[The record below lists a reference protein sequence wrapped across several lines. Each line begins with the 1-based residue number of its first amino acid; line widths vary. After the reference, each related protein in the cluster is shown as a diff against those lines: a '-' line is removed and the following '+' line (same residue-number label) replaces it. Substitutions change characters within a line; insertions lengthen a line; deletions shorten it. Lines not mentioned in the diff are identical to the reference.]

1 MSMSTKN
8 TFNQHSF
15 SYGCRKW
22 RRQFFFK
29 FIYCSI
35 YFKSKFVFLFYSNSR
50 VVERELN
57 VPLPI
62 SKIIKKWNNLLQE
75 YKVSFPDLSLI

>member
-1 MSMSTKN
+1 MIKQY
-8 TFNQHSF
+8 FF
-15 SYGCRKW
+15 S
-22 RRQFFFK
+22 
-29 FIYCSI
+29 SN
-35 YFKSKFVFLFYSNSR
+35 FLFLTICS

-75 YKVSFPDLSLI
+75 YKVMECFYNYNTDMIK

>member
-1 MSMSTKN
+1 MPFLSV
-8 TFNQHSF
+8 
-15 SYGCRKW
+15 SY
-22 RRQFFFK
+22 
-29 FIYCSI
+29 S
-35 YFKSKFVFLFYSNSR
+35 

-75 YKVSFPDLSLI
+75 YKVSFGGEGKMLRADHFKR

>member
-1 MSMSTKN
+1 MSFDNLIKL
-8 TFNQHSF
+8 F
-15 SYGCRKW
+15 S
-22 RRQFFFK
+22 
-29 FIYCSI
+29 SI
-35 YFKSKFVFLFYSNSR
+35 CYS

-75 YKVSFPDLSLI
+75 YKHAHGAEAKQQKATKRFQKEM

>member
-1 MSMSTKN
+1 MIKHN
-8 TFNQHSF
+8 FLF
-15 SYGCRKW
+15 L
-22 RRQFFFK
+22 FFFS
-29 FIYCSI
+29 FLYFCS
-35 YFKSKFVFLFYSNSR
+35 

-75 YKVSFPDLSLI
+75 YKVMECLFYRKLHTNYELKLKGAIRKECHN

>member
-1 MSMSTKN
+1 MD
-8 TFNQHSF
+8 SF
-15 SYGCRKW
+15 LSAFVI
-22 RRQFFFK
+22 FF
-29 FIYCSI
+29 S
-35 YFKSKFVFLFYSNSR
+35 

-75 YKVSFPDLSLI
+75 YKVSKNVQHVFEKGFFSW